1 MHQSEASC
9 LFLKHSDTLEGC
21 QILQLLHG
29 VHVVKL
35 LILFSICLHLILIGN
50 RLRSLG
56 GI

>member
-35 LILFSICLHLILIGN
+35 LILLSICLHLILIGN